1 MKGRAHRSVSR
12 RALDRVRSLFSLV
25 AFAMF
30 ACSAGASA
38 QDNRLPPPPL
48 PVDPTPLEQLLSAQE
63 KESLK
68 KTDDAQKLVDAYLK
82 ISDTHLDAALAAIN
96 ASDSATAERELDIY
110 NKTIAETVKIA
121 FAREDKKRRLSKKIE
136 QKLYKQIKTLE
147 TIERLFPEDRVA
159 FAESALKQAR
169 QMRIQ
174 ALNEAFAGGEILKDP
189 EEQKKP
195 GVPSKNNP
203 PNNLMSPLQM
213 NFMGGSARTR
223 TQIPGDYLNEEED
236 DLVRKA
242 QKPDDR
248 AKVFMKIADRRL
260 AAITGV
266 KVDPTDK
273 KAQKKAE
280 EEERDWG
287 PLPKLSRADLLRH
300 YARAVEELIAK
311 LEDAH
316 ERNPK
321 SSDLPRALV
330 VIKDATDR
338 HLQILRALS
347 PETKDEAEA
356 HALATA
362 IEQAE
367 TANQGAREG
376 LKGKDE

>member
-1 MKGRAHRSVSR
+1 
-12 RALDRVRSLFSLV
+12 
-25 AFAMF
+25 MF
-30 ACSAGASA
+30 ACSAAVA
-38 QDNRLPPPPL
+38 QDDRLPPPPL

-82 ISDTHLDAALAAIN
+82 ISETHLDAALAAIN
-96 ASDSATAERELDIY
+96 ASDSASAERELDIY
-110 NKTIAETVKIA
+110 NKTIVETVKTA

-169 QMRIQ
+169 QTRIQ

-195 GVPSKNNP
+195 GGPGKNNP
-203 PNNLMSPLQM
+203 PNNLMSPQSM
-213 NFMGGSARTR
+213 NFMGGNARTR

-236 DLVRKA
+236 DQVRKA

-280 EEERDWG
+280 EEEREWG
-287 PLPKLSRADLLRH
+287 PLPKLSRADLLGH
-300 YARAVEELIAK
+300 YARAIEELIAK

-330 VIKDATDR
+330 VIKDATER
-338 HLQILRALS
+338 QLQILRALS

-356 HALATA
+356 RALATA

-367 TANQGAREG
+367 MANQGASKG